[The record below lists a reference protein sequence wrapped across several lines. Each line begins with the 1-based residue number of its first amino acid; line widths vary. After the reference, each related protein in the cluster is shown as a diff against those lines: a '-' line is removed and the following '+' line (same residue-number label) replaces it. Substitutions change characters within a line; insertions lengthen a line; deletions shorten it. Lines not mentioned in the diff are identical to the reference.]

1 MKLSLKIPLAFA
13 AALLLM
19 FAGALYGIFALNQ
32 SINAYSAT
40 VQDNVANER
49 MVSATLVAFKLQV
62 QEWKDTLLRGKDPAQ
77 LDKYWSAFQR
87 REKTVD
93 KLTAELKTT
102 LPEGESRTLI
112 ERFAA
117 AHVSMGEGYRK
128 GFEAFKST
136 DFDPTVGDKAVAG
149 VDREPSVLLEQAAR
163 KIAADSAQVAAKA
176 AIDARHASEI
186 SVALMLGVLALAM
199 IGGFLFSRTVSRP
212 LGRALDCARAVAT
225 GDLSMD
231 FDSTGKDEIAQ
242 LLVAL
247 KEMQASLSHVVAKVR
262 QNAQGVATASAEIAS
277 GNLNLSSR
285 TEEQAASLEETAASM
300 EELTT
305 TVRQNA
311 ENARQASTLADAAS
325 HTASRGGDVMGQVVK
340 TMHGIADSSNKVAEI
355 IAVIDGI
362 AFQTN
367 ILALNAAVEA
377 ARAGEEGRGFAVVA
391 AEVRTLAQ
399 RSATAAKEI
408 KGLIAQS
415 TDRVDAGS
423 ALVGDAGK
431 IIAEIVGSV
440 QRVTDMV
447 GEISSASQEQS
458 KGIEQVNTAVTQM
471 DEVTQQNAALVEE
484 ASAAAHALAEQAD
497 SLRDTVAVFRLRDE
511 VTPSVDAPALV
522 RRPASAPTRKPRPAA
537 PVNPLAAVSR
547 RGMEVK
553 WEAF

>member
-1 MKLSLKIPLAFA
+1 M
-13 AALLLM
+13 
-19 FAGALYGIFALNQ
+19 
-32 SINAYSAT
+32 
-40 VQDNVANER
+40 
-49 MVSATLVAFKLQV
+49 
-62 QEWKDTLLRGKDPAQ
+62 
-77 LDKYWSAFQR
+77 
-87 REKTVD
+87 
-93 KLTAELKTT
+93 
-102 LPEGESRTLI
+102 
-112 ERFAA
+112 
-117 AHVSMGEGYRK
+117 
-128 GFEAFKST
+128 
-136 DFDPTVGDKAVAG
+136 
-149 VDREPSVLLEQAAR
+149 
-163 KIAADSAQVAAKA
+163 
-176 AIDARHASEI
+176 
-186 SVALMLGVLALAM
+186 
-199 IGGFLFSRTVSRP
+199 
-212 LGRALDCARAVAT
+212 
-225 GDLSMD
+225 
-231 FDSTGKDEIAQ
+231 
-242 LLVAL
+242 
-247 KEMQASLSHVVAKVR
+247 
-262 QNAQGVATASAEIAS
+262 
-277 GNLNLSSR
+277 
-285 TEEQAASLEETAASM
+285 
-300 EELTT
+300 
-305 TVRQNA
+305 
-311 ENARQASTLADAAS
+311 
-325 HTASRGGDVMGQVVK
+325 
-340 TMHGIADSSNKVAEI
+340 
-355 IAVIDGI
+355 
-362 AFQTN
+362 
-367 ILALNAAVEA
+367 
-377 ARAGEEGRGFAVVA
+377 VA